1 MNRRTPA
8 EWLVDAD
15 ATAREL
21 PFRAISLLRTR
32 TLRLLSVLGF
42 GTLLMVM
49 LGSQPAMADPGCG
62 DIPVVSGICSTIT
75 GTISFATDPTGYIA
89 GQIKSAVGSLLGE
102 FAHLIQATTTVDF
115 SNTGFLQTYA
125 IGFGIASVLTIIL
138 WLIAVAKRAVA
149 GAGPVE
155 ALGESI
161 GYLMLSVAVTAF
173 MPLAVA
179 LVVSLVDDA
188 TDAALSPML
197 GNIGAIGNTVTSAWG
212 PVAGMSGGNVLMA
225 IIGILMLVAAAGVWL
240 ELVIRSALIYLGLAL
255 GVMVFSGLVDKSLWS
270 HTKKWIGLMAGII
283 LSKYVTLTTL
293 ALATGLLANDNSSD
307 VDTCLGIVL
316 TALALFYLAMLAPMT
331 LGRLIPVIGDDMA
344 AAHSARAQAQGQI
357 AGLPA
362 QMNSASEMIAGRG
375 GGSGGGSGG
384 DSGEAESGE
393 QDAGTGAEISG
404 AKNQATGTANTSSGS
419 GDSSGAQSETDGG
432 DLVAQ
437 GANGEA
443 VPAEGAGAGAAGTT
457 ESGAAEAGVAEEAA
471 VAGGPIAAAAVAAEK
486 VEETA
491 EKAVSAAVDRSSG
504 GQVQQ
509 DSATPGA
516 SSAAGTPSSAGLAS
530 SGSVSQQQA
539 PASSATPQT
548 SPQEQAAPEQ
558 SQQPP
563 PAAPSTQQLPPPAA
577 PSAQPPSSS
586 SGPTAPPPSGPT
598 PA

>member
-1 MNRRTPA
+1 MSRRTPA
-8 EWLVDAD
+8 EWLVATDAV
-15 ATAREL
+15 AREL
-21 PFRAISLLRTR
+21 PFRAISLLRAR
-32 TLRLLSVLGF
+32 TLRLLSLLGF
-42 GTLLMVM
+42 GTVLLVM

-62 DIPVVSGICSTIT
+62 DIPVVSGICSDIT
-75 GTISFATDPTGYIA
+75 GTISFASDPTGYIA
-89 GQIKSAVGSLLGE
+89 GQIKDSVGSLLGE
-102 FAHLIQATTTVDF
+102 FAHLIQATTSVDF
-115 SNTGFLQTYA
+115 SNSGFLQTYA

-149 GAGPVE
+149 GVGPVE

-161 GYLMLSVAVTAF
+161 GYLVLSVAVTAF

-179 LVVSLVDDA
+179 LVVGLVDDA

-197 GNIGAIGNTVTSAWG
+197 SNIGDIGNTVTAAWG
-212 PVAGMSGGNVLMA
+212 PVAGLSGGNVLMS

-240 ELVIRSALIYLGLAL
+240 ELVIRSALIYLALAL
-255 GVMVFSGLVDKSLWS
+255 GVMVFSGLVDKSLWR
-270 HTKKWIGLMAGII
+270 HTKKWIGLMAGVI

-293 ALATGLLANDNSSD
+293 VLATGLLANDKSSD

-344 AAHSARAQAQGQI
+344 AAHSARAQAQSQI

-362 QMNSASEMIAGRG
+362 QMNSASEMVAGRG
-375 GGSGGGSGG
+375 GSSGG
-384 DSGEAESGE
+384 DSGETESDE
-393 QDAGTGAEISG
+393 QDGGGTGADISG
-404 AKNQATGTANTSSGS
+404 AKTQATGGTSTSTASG
-419 GDSSGAQSETDGG
+419 GSSGAEGETDGG

-443 VPAEGAGAGAAGTT
+443 LPAEGASAGAAGTA

-471 VAGGPIAAAAVAAEK
+471 AAGGPIAAVAVAAEK

-504 GQVQQ
+504 GQIQQ
-509 DSATPGA
+509 ETGA
-516 SSAAGTPSSAGLAS
+516 SGASGAAGAPSSAGSAAS
-530 SGSVSQQQA
+530 AAVPQQA
-539 PASSATPQT
+539 PASSTTQPNAPQDQT
-548 SPQEQAAPEQ
+548 APQQ

-563 PAAPSTQQLPPPAA
+563 PAAPAAQPPSSPQGPA
-577 PSAQPPSSS
+577 AQPPSSS
-586 SGPTAPPPSGPT
+586 TGPTAPPPSGPK